1 MCLLVQI
8 HYHHGRYVELMEK
21 MEQISGNPPHVLEWR
36 DMVWLRRACREFL
49 WNLLS
54 VVWSSILLWAMEDRL
69 DLDSWNILWR
79 DLICVWDLMEG
90 SYLCKT
96 ILDDPSMDNRYGWS
110 WLNLDSYQLPLCP
123 CVIHITVTL
132 TCGNLSLVEEF
143 SRWHTRAIWDLTSW
157 MLARGII
164 FSIQRSR
171 HFIFWKFSIWHTPV
185 GSCHFS
191 VPPCCL

>member
-1 MCLLVQI
+1 
-8 HYHHGRYVELMEK
+8 MEK
-21 MEQISGNPPHVLEWR
+21 MEQITWNPPHVLEWR
-36 DMVWLRRACREFL
+36 DVVWLRRACREFL

-54 VVWSSILLWAMEDRL
+54 VIWSSILLCAMDET
-69 DLDSWNILWR
+69 ILIWTVGIFYGGI
-79 DLICVWDLMEG
+79 LFVFGMLLLGFLC
-90 SYLCKT
+90 CKT
-96 ILDDPSMDNRYGWS
+96 FLDDPSMDNRYRWS

-143 SRWHTRAIWDLTSW
+143 SRWHTKAIWDLTSW

-164 FSIQRSR
+164 LSIQRSC
-171 HFIFWKFSIWHTPV
+171 HFIFWKFSIWYTLV